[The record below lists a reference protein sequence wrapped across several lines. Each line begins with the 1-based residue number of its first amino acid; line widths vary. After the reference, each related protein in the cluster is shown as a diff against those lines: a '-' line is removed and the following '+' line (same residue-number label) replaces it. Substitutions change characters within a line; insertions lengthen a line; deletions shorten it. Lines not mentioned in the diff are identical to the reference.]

1 MYTHTCT
8 LYKAYNCTS
17 ISGAITALGS
27 GLCTWRINI
36 VPKQHFSLISRK
48 SAIINAWHSS
58 NLACYSGAESCVR
71 GPFTIRGWLSHQ
83 TSDLNIGGWL
93 SHQWCL
99 SHQTS
104 DLNIGGWL
112 SHQTSDFTIGG
123 WLSLQSTPDST
134 PGSAPGRWTFW
145 ALKTVPYHVS
155 LTVCLSRVAWL
166 PTPLPCRL
174 WVKSSGVIVE
184 AAVF

>member
-145 ALKTVPYHVS
+145 ALKQS
-155 LTVCLSRVAWL
+155 LNTWA
-166 PTPLPCRL
+166 
-174 WVKSSGVIVE
+174 
-184 AAVF
+184 